1 RPPDARWPRRQRVRA
16 VSRDGRRP
24 GPRRQPGPRRLS
36 PRQPY
41 GAEPAYPSILIPRP
55 NTSLAHPDTLGVVRP
70 AKHRINGPMP
80 ESSGRLTPGTTVARV
95 VLSTMTNFLRDVRFG
110 VRLLGRNPGF
120 AAVAILALALGIG
133 ATAAIFS
140 VVYATLLAPLPYP
153 QPDQLVM
160 VWSRVQGN
168 RNVSAAGTY
177 LEWKRRSSAFQSLN
191 AWTGGSVNL
200 ATSDRPEHVPVATTT
215 PGFLSMVGTPL

>member
-1 RPPDARWPRRQRVRA
+1 
-16 VSRDGRRP
+16 
-24 GPRRQPGPRRLS
+24 
-36 PRQPY
+36 
-41 GAEPAYPSILIPRP
+41 
-55 NTSLAHPDTLGVVRP
+55 
-70 AKHRINGPMP
+70 
-80 ESSGRLTPGTTVARV
+80 
-95 VLSTMTNFLRDVRFG
+95 MTNCLRDVRFG

-168 RNVSAAGTY
+168 RNVGAAGTY
-177 LEWKRRSSAFQSLN
+177 LEWKRRSSAFQS
-191 AWTGGSVNL
+191 A
-200 ATSDRPEHVPVATTT
+200 
-215 PGFLSMVGTPL
+215 